1 MLNFSHSRGL
11 NRWFHQ
17 YFIQILMWSDL
28 IDWKLI
34 LFFKKKWYF
43 VGTFI
48 NDTYAVVLIK
58 AIAFSYSRENRW
70 REMSKYQQ
78 QRNET
83 IRNRKTTTIRWI
95 PKCCGTKIAMHFCGN
110 QQHFNMPSG
119 NCIRAEHLPNF
130 LCNIVSH
137 LE

>member
-1 MLNFSHSRGL
+1 MVSSVFYSNFDVIRFDRLKVNSI
-11 NRWFHQ
+11 FQ
-17 YFIQILMWSDL
+17 
-28 IDWKLI
+28 
-34 LFFKKKWYF
+34 KKWYF

-83 IRNRKTTTIRWI
+83 IRNRKTTTIR
-95 PKCCGTKIAMHFCGN
+95 
-110 QQHFNMPSG
+110 
-119 NCIRAEHLPNF
+119 
-130 LCNIVSH
+130 
-137 LE
+137 